1 MILRR
6 LKPVLVAI
14 VCCGLAAYSQGQ
26 SGNAAAGGSIQ
37 QALAFARKGQCKE
50 ALLILREG
58 VPRIPDK
65 KLRLT
70 AAMAEAKC
78 GMAVGD
84 QETAVAGLLRM
95 KHDAPNDPEVLYIW
109 AHYFSQLANMAVQQ
123 LVQTAPISV
132 QVQKLNAEALE
143 SQGKWDEALAAYRRI
158 LETEPNTPEVHYHMA
173 QIILNNP
180 ATQSST
186 DQAAKELEEEL
197 KVNPG
202 NAAAEFI
209 LGELARRN
217 GDWNRAIAHFSRASK
232 LDVGFQEAYLALGM
246 SLNSAGRFSEAVAP
260 LEHYVKLQAEDPAGH
275 YQLAM
280 AYTRTGNKVAAQ
292 RESELQRKAAEK
304 APVNSH

>member
-1 MILRR
+1 MTMRMV
-6 LKPVLVAI
+6 KPVLVAI
-14 VCCGLAAYSQGQ
+14 ACCGLSAYALGQ
-26 SGNAAAGGSIQ
+26 SGSAAAGGSIP
-37 QALAFARKGQCKE
+37 QALAFANKGQCKE

-58 VPRIPDK
+58 VPRIADK

-109 AHYFSQLANMAVQQ
+109 AHYFSQIASMAAQQ
-123 LVQTAPISV
+123 LVETAPISI
-132 QVQKLNAEALE
+132 QVQRLNAEALE
-143 SQGKWDEALAAYRRI
+143 SQGKWDEAVAAYRRI
-158 LETEPNTPEVHYHMA
+158 LETEPNTPEVHYHLA
-173 QIILNNP
+173 RIILNNP
-180 ATQSST
+180 ATQNST
-186 DQAAKELEEEL
+186 ELAAKELEQEI

-202 NAAAEFI
+202 NAAAEFM

-217 GDWNRAIAHFSRASK
+217 GDWNTAIAHFTRASK

-246 SLNSAGRFSEAVAP
+246 SLNSAGKFADAITP

-304 APVNSH
+304 APVNPH

>member
-1 MILRR
+1 MTLRMV
-6 LKPVLVAI
+6 KPVLVAI
-14 VCCGLAAYSQGQ
+14 VCCGLSAQSVGQ
-26 SGNAAAGGSIQ
+26 SETVTAAGSIQ
-37 QALAFARKGQCKE
+37 KALAFAKKGQCKE
-50 ALLILREG
+50 ALPILRDG

-65 KLRLT
+65 KLRIA
-70 AAMAEAKC
+70 AAMTEAKC

-84 QETAVAGLLRM
+84 SEAAVAGLLRM

-109 AHYFSQLANMAVQQ
+109 AHYFSQLANMAAQQ
-123 LVQTAPISV
+123 LVQTAPISI
-132 QVQKLNAEALE
+132 QVQRLNAEALE

-158 LETEPNTPEVHYHMA
+158 LEAEPNTPEVHYHIA

-180 ATQSST
+180 ATQNST

-202 NAAAEFI
+202 SAAAEFI
-209 LGELARRN
+209 LGELARRS
-217 GDWNRAIAHFSRASK
+217 GDWNTAIAHFSRASK

-246 SLNSAGRFSEAVAP
+246 SLNSAGKFAEAIPP

-304 APVNSH
+304 APVNPH

>member
-1 MILRR
+1 MTVRM
-6 LKPVLVAI
+6 KAVLVAI
-14 VCCGLAAYSQGQ
+14 VGCGLAAHSLGQ
-26 SGNAAAGGSIQ
+26 SETVTAAGSIQ
-37 QALAFARKGQCKE
+37 KGLAFAKKGQCKE
-50 ALLILREG
+50 ALPILRDG
-58 VPRIPDK
+58 VPHIPDK

-109 AHYFSQLANMAVQQ
+109 AHYFSQLANMAAQQ
-123 LVQTAPISV
+123 LVQTAPISI
-132 QVQKLNAEALE
+132 QVQRLNAEALE
-143 SQGKWDEALAAYRRI
+143 SQGKWDEATAAYKRI
-158 LETEPNTPEVHYHMA
+158 LETDPNTPEVHYHVA

-180 ATQSST
+180 ATQNST

-217 GDWNRAIAHFSRASK
+217 GDWNTAIVHFSRASK

-246 SLNSAGRFSEAVAP
+246 SLNSAGKFAEAIPP

-304 APVNSH
+304 APVNPH